1 MTFNQNGSEPFG
13 SYYQDDTAY
22 AATSVKRPR
31 APYELLVAGLVISVA
46 LIILR
51 IFGPSD
57 WSFDV
62 LVSVLFWI
70 GSIVGFLIPF
80 AIYSEV
86 NLARQLNPDYR
97 SNKQNAKNAV
107 FGFVVFGF
115 LVSLVHMFYL
125 SSLLARLLNVE

>member
-13 SYYQDDTAY
+13 SYYQDDIPY
-22 AATSVKRPR
+22 ATTSVKRPR
-31 APYELLVAGLVISVA
+31 APYELLVAGFLLTVG
-46 LIILR
+46 LLLLR
-51 IFGPSD
+51 LFGPSG

-62 LVSVLFWI
+62 VVSALFWV
-70 GSIVGFLIPF
+70 GSLFGFLVPF
-80 AIYSEV
+80 AVYSEV

-107 FGFVVFGF
+107 FGFVLFGF
-115 LVSLVHMFYL
+115 LSSIVHMSYI